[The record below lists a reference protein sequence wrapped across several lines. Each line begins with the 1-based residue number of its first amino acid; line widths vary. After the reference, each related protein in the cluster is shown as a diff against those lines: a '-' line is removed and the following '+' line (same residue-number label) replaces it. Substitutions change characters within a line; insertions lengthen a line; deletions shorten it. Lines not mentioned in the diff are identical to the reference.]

1 MLYIFITI
9 IVYILTILCCFFLQY
24 NDEDYYETVG
34 DVLNELN
41 PIYWIPVLNTVCLI
55 CYIIISMVFVIGDIL
70 RINKLIKKI
79 MNIKL
84 KK

>member
-1 MLYIFITI
+1 MI
-9 IVYILTILCCFFLQY
+9 ILHLFLIYVLTILCCFFLQK

-41 PIYWIPVLNTVCLI
+41 PIYWIPVLNTICII
-55 CYIIISMVFVIGDIL
+55 CYIIISMVFIICKIL
-70 RINKLIKKI
+70 RIDKLIKII

-84 KK
+84 KR

>member
-1 MLYIFITI
+1 MIILYAFIGY
-9 IVYILTILCCFFLQY
+9 VLTILCFFFLQM
-24 NDEDYYETVG
+24 NDEYYYETVG

-41 PIYWIPVLNTVCLI
+41 PIYWIPVLNTICLI
-55 CYIIISMVFVIGDIL
+55 CYIIISMVFIIGDIL

>member
-1 MLYIFITI
+1 MIILYAF
-9 IVYILTILCCFFLQY
+9 IVYILTILGCFFLQK
-24 NDEDYYETVG
+24 NDEYYYETVG
-34 DVLNELN
+34 DVLKDLN